1 MSSEVGLGDGLLVC
15 TVLLLLWP
23 KLELV
28 MSMGCAFTS
37 PKKNH
42 QHKHKHR
49 HRNQQDHPISKRS
62 RARFP
67 PGPLAL
73 LCLLAVGCGLL
84 AVGLLLLLLLS
95 LLSLLLL
102 LSLLSLVLLL
112 LLLLLL
118 LLVVAA
124 LAAVVLL
131 LVVLLASF
139 CFWRWGYK
147 MVRLSVHIC
156 YWCWCA
162 AGGTDVVLVDGGMA
176 GG

>member
-28 MSMGCAFTS
+28 MSMRRVFTS
-37 PKKNH
+37 PKIPH

-67 PGPLAL
+67 PGPLVL

-84 AVGLLLLLLLS
+84 AVGLLLLVA
-95 LLSLLLL
+95 
-102 LSLLSLVLLL
+102 LVAAVAVVALVSAVAVVAVVALVA
-112 LLLLLL
+112 
-118 LLVVAA
+118 VVAA
-124 LAAVVLL
+124 VGCCCSCCCCAAFGASGEFL
-131 LVVLLASF
+131 LVALGL
-139 CFWRWGYK
+139 
-147 MVRLSVHIC
+147 
-156 YWCWCA
+156 
-162 AGGTDVVLVDGGMA
+162 
-176 GG
+176 